1 VFSRKVFLAMSA
13 TVSRVS
19 TAPSTPK
26 EPIAKRPKGGAIKP
40 VAEVDIFV
48 PERSLYRVINDPEH
62 QIPCTA
68 MLNQT
73 NLAQNNNKFFLIQAL
88 ERIDGTGYASWFRW
102 GRVGYSGQTNLQEFV
117 AADDAIK
124 TFMCKFCDKTLNDW
138 AKNVY
143 KSFKPHPNKYTLLAV
158 ETLTETKEAAD
169 SRGAQVEVVKVEY
182 EESKL
187 EDSIFNLVK
196 LISSKEMFESELRIA
211 GIDLTRMPLGRISSA
226 MIKEAYKILNQIEA
240 ELLRPGC
247 PRREEL
253 AHLSGRF
260 YTVIPHSFGFTKAI
274 SFLINSFDKLREKS
288 ELLESLAGVRDGV
301 DSEDRPQPV
310 ERISRKPNPVDESYA
325 RLGFKLDI
333 VPRGSREFELIQKYK
348 DNTQGETHSLRTSIR
363 NIYRLSGPG
372 DAEAPKGKRRTRKAV
387 NSLETNK
394 KLLWHGSRLTNW
406 MSILA
411 CGLKIAPPEAPHT
424 GYMFGKGI
432 YTADCFSKA
441 ANYCFITDTRQRTGL
456 VVLCEVS
463 LGNPLELM
471 EADYEA
477 ESKLGSR
484 YESTKGVG
492 KWFPDPTGSLKLED
506 GVEVPCGSLISLDKK
521 EDKKVHRTARTSSRI
536 ASQAQQGLL
545 YNEYIVYKPEQVR
558 MKYLVELDFSR

>member
-1 VFSRKVFLAMSA
+1 MSA
-13 TVSRVS
+13 TASRVS

-26 EPIAKRPKGGAIKP
+26 EPTAKKAKGGATK
-40 VAEVDIFV
+40 VAPEVDIFV
-48 PERSLYRVINDPEH
+48 PGRSVYRVMIDPEH
-62 QIPCTA
+62 KIPCTA

-88 ERIDGTGYASWFRW
+88 ERIDGSGYASWFRW
-102 GRVGYSGQTNLQEFV
+102 GRVGYSGQTNLQEFGT
-117 AADDAIK
+117 AEEAIN
-124 TFMCKFCDKTLNDW
+124 TFVQKFCDKTLNEW
-138 AKNVY
+138 SKNVY
-143 KSFKPHPNKYTLLAV
+143 KTFKPRPNKYTLLAV

-169 SRGAQVEVVKVEY
+169 SRGAHVEVVKVEY

-187 EDSIFNLVK
+187 DDSIFNLIK

-211 GIDLTRMPLGRISSA
+211 GLDLTRMPLGRISSA
-226 MIKEAYKILNQIEA
+226 MIKDAYKILNQIEA
-240 ELLRPGC
+240 ELLRPGG

-260 YTVIPHSFGFTKAI
+260 YTLIPHSFGFTKAI
-274 SFLINSFDKLREKS
+274 SFLINSFEKLREKS
-288 ELLESLAGVRDGV
+288 ELLESLAGAREGV
-301 DSEDRPQPV
+301 DEEDRLEPI
-310 ERISRKPNPVDESYA
+310 ERVSRKPNPVDESYG
-325 RLGFKLDI
+325 RLGFKLDV
-333 VPRGSREFELIQKYK
+333 VPRGSKEFELIQKYK
-348 DNTQGETHSLRTSIR
+348 ENTQGETHTLRTSIR
-363 NIYRLSGPG
+363 NIYRLNGSG
-372 DAEAPKGKRRTRKAV
+372 DAEAPKGKRRPRKAA
-387 NSLETNK
+387 NIHEGNK

-411 CGLKIAPPEAPHT
+411 GGLKVAPPEAPHT

-463 LGNPLELM
+463 LGNSLELL

-477 ESKLGSR
+477 DKKLGSQF
-484 YESTKGVG
+484 ESTKGVG
-492 KWFPDPTGSLKLED
+492 KWFPDPTGTVKLED
-506 GVEVPCGSLISLDKK
+506 GVEVPCGSLISREK
-521 EDKKVHRTARTSSRI
+521 EDKKLDGSGRASRRI
-536 ASQAQQGLL
+536 AAQSQQGLL